1 MAASQMEIVF
11 YDVETTIPF
20 KKGQGYA
27 MLEFGAVV
35 VDKIGLYEKE
45 CFSTLI
51 KPTTGSNEFMENSA
65 PITKRSIDCNGIT
78 DRIVQNAPSFKEVAD
93 QIFRIMDGRVW
104 AGHNIIRFD
113 NRRIVEEFKKI
124 GRDPPKPKALIDTLP
139 LLRRTFGSERAGN
152 LKMATLGHHFGLG
165 AERHRA
171 LEDTRMNI
179 EVLQRCATV
188 LFLEQHAELSIQN
201 SKMSPQTHSRLI
213 FSLRAAMQES
223 AEDEKKALSE
233 KEIVPGS
240 LPEAMRDLRL
250 KEKEEDGEG
259 KKKKK
264 EKAGG
269 LEGGEEDGAK
279 GKQKEPP
286 AGDKAEE
293 SPFRRP
299 LQEAME
305 SKSGIEKCYRID
317 RVKDVVL
324 QTYSSGEGQ
333 AYSRCIAQLYGRM
346 TIEKIQSIH
355 YIRLIA

>member
-1 MAASQMEIVF
+1 MEIVF

-51 KPTTGSNEFMENSA
+51 KPTTDSA

-78 DRIVQNAPSFKEVAD
+78 DRMVQNAPSFKEVAD

-188 LFLEQHAELSIQN
+188 LFLEQHAE
-201 SKMSPQTHSRLI
+201 
-213 FSLRAAMQES
+213 AAMQES

-305 SKSGIEKCYRID
+305 SKKQVWMTYEGGSSVPGVRPILPLRWDGSTRFVATCIRSGIEKCYRID
-317 RVKDVVL
+317 RVVRATTKPNKNNDKKVVHSDK
-324 QTYSSGEGQ
+324 QVNSKSPIC
-333 AYSRCIAQLYGRM
+333 SC
-346 TIEKIQSIH
+346 
-355 YIRLIA
+355 